1 MTLLLAMMSTYH
13 SMAELLAATLTAEL
27 KSMFVVGKVE
37 AARLTP
43 TSPKKKKQI
52 DIITLQKVKRKAFQL
67 R

>member
-13 SMAELLAATLTAEL
+13 SMAEPLAATLTAEL

-43 TSPKKKKQI
+43 TSPKKKSKLI
-52 DIITLQKVKRKAFQL
+52 S
-67 R
+67 

>member
-1 MTLLLAMMSTYH
+1 MSTYH
-13 SMAELLAATLTAEL
+13 SIAEPLAATLTAEL

-43 TSPKKKKQI
+43 TSPQKKKRI

>member
-1 MTLLLAMMSTYH
+1 MMSTYH
-13 SMAELLAATLTAEL
+13 SIAEPLAATLTAEL

-43 TSPKKKKQI
+43 TSPKKKQI